1 MARVILIV
9 LDSAGM
15 GQAPDAA
22 AYGDQGANTLA
33 HVRERMGWVELP
45 TLDGMGLDALL
56 RGRKPVRPRGS
67 YAAACEASKGK
78 DTTTGH
84 WEMAGIISDQP
95 FPTYPHGFPE
105 EVLQPFRTRTGRG
118 VLGNCP
124 ASGTEII
131 ERFGP
136 EQLATGAWIVYTSA
150 DSVFQIAA
158 HQPTIALEE
167 LYGACAV
174 AREILTGAH
183 AVARVIARPFEGV
196 PGQFVRTAHRRDF
209 SLRPPADNLLTRIK
223 QAGLA
228 VEAIGKIED
237 IFAGVGVTEAI
248 HTPGNAEGLQRTLEA
263 VKRGGAGLVFTNLVD
278 FDMLYGH
285 RNDEVGYGQALLE
298 ADRGIGEIRRHLREG
313 DLLMVTAD
321 HGCDPTTAG
330 TDHTRERAPVLLC
343 GQGVPLGRDLGVCA
357 TFADVGQ
364 TVLRHLGLPLLPVGK
379 PLQNQW
385 GG

>member
-1 MARVILIV
+1 MARAILIV

-22 AYGDQGANTLA
+22 AYGDQGANTLY
-33 HVRERMGWVELP
+33 HVRERMGWAELP
-45 TLDGMGLDALL
+45 ALDGMGLDALL
-56 RGRKPVRPRGS
+56 RGRRPARPWGS
-67 YAAACEASKGK
+67 YATACEASKGK

-84 WEMAGIISDQP
+84 WEMAGIVSDKP

-105 EVLQPFRTRTGRG
+105 EVLQPFMARTGRG

-124 ASGTEII
+124 ASGTQII
-131 ERFGP
+131 EQFGP
-136 EQLATGAWIVYTSA
+136 EQLATGEWIVYTSA

-167 LYGACAV
+167 LYQACAV

-196 PGQFVRTAHRRDF
+196 PGQFARTAHRRDF
-209 SLRPPADNLLTRIK
+209 SLRPPEDNLLTRVK

-237 IFAGVGVTEAI
+237 IFAGMGVTQAI
-248 HTPGNAEGLQRTLEA
+248 HTSGNAEGLQRTLEA
-263 VKRGGAGLVFTNLVD
+263 VERGGEGLVFTNLVD

-285 RNDEVGYGQALLE
+285 RNDDVGYGQALLE
-298 ADRGIGEIRRHLREG
+298 ADRGIGEIQRRLRAG

-330 TDHTRERAPVLLC
+330 TDHTRERVPVLLC
-343 GQGVPLGRDLGVCA
+343 GEGVPLGRDLGVCT

-364 TVLRHLGLPLLPVGK
+364 TVLRHLGLPLLPVGA
-379 PLQNQW
+379 PLQKRW